1 MQLLMLAYIFRT
13 PISLSMFSLLT
24 EVAVFSYSLRLGQ
37 FQHIT
42 GFWNSE
48 WNNYS
53 FLHDSKHNL
62 LTLSDSV
69 IISNCFSLITVIYL
83 IYDYSLLWT
92 KFDTVFCRK
101 ASTGRS
107 GSRNSGHS
115 SQPCSVG
122 DQWSYCTQ
130 AQVWLWHSN
139 RGVSLETSGRSLSN
153 PRAV

>member
-1 MQLLMLAYIFRT
+1 LH
-13 PISLSMFSLLT
+13 ISSEHQYPFQCSHCWPRWPCFHIPSGWANSNTSL
-24 EVAVFSYSLRLGQ
+24 VFEILK
-37 FQHIT
+37 
-42 GFWNSE
+42 E

-53 FLHDSKHNL
+53 FSQDSKHNL